1 MDKKDQKNHERPLS
15 YPRPTET
22 DNQLQNQPEFI
33 EEQPNKPDEGK
44 AKEAQNISD
53 TEEQRGR

>member
-1 MDKKDQKNHERPLS
+1 MNQNKKNERPES

-33 EEQPNKPDEGK
+33 DDLLNDNDGTERQVSDQREENEEEEQKN
-44 AKEAQNISD
+44 
-53 TEEQRGR
+53 R